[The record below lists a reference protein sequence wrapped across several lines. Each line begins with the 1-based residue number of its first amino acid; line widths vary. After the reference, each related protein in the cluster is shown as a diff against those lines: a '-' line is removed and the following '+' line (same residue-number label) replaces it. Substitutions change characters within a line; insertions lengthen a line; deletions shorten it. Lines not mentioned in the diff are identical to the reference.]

1 MPYILVRGNLAS
13 YGHRYPWRVLVS
25 GLKGIIFY
33 LEIQILIL
41 LIIFKYNILL
51 YIISLSCVNVLIIL
65 KINLMLIIDIF

>member
-33 LEIQILIL
+33 FEIQILIL

>member
-25 GLKGIIFY
+25 GLKGIILYF
-33 LEIQILIL
+33 EIQILIL

-51 YIISLSCVNVLIIL
+51 YIILHYHVYVNNFKNKFYVDLIF
-65 KINLMLIIDIF
+65 N